1 MNTEKGYEMVTRDEL
16 LVKQIN
22 SAIEDFRLSTR
33 QKSKTINASKVLG
46 LFELLCELNN
56 NHETTIN
63 LIDDN
68 WDSGIDNAGQ
78 VEAMNYIEHIQKLER
93 KQLEKVAYAKY
104 ERKLAKH
111 YEQENVR

>member
-1 MNTEKGYEMVTRDEL
+1 MKIEKGTEMVTRDQL

-22 SAIEDFRLSTR
+22 STIEDFRMSTR

-46 LFELLCELNN
+46 LFDLLSELNN

-78 VEAMNYIEHIQKLER
+78 WEVIRYIEHIQKLER
-93 KQLEKVAYAKY
+93 KQVEKAAYAKWV
-104 ERKLAKH
+104 R
-111 YEQENVR
+111 ENATN